1 MPPSNPSRFCWSF
14 RRAAAGALLLSL
26 GFLNAAV
33 QVPANAAEPSTAGTG
48 LDSDQL
54 KLIHSRLQELV
65 DRETIPGA
73 VALVSRHGEA
83 AYLNAA
89 GYQNWENKT
98 PMRTDSIF
106 QIMSMTKP
114 FTGVAIMMLVEQ
126 GRLELRRPVSD
137 YLPEFKDQ
145 EVEEVSFNNQVT
157 LHKPVNP
164 PTVWQLMCHTS
175 GLNGDPEGELADNPR
190 TLRVP
195 LAEAVNYYGHQH
207 LKFEPGTHWRY
218 SNMGIATLG
227 RLIEVASGEEYVHFV
242 QTHLLEPLGMTDTFF
257 FAPNEKK
264 DRIAMVY
271 KHQNGKLVISG
282 GEILAGDPTK
292 YREGA
297 KYPAPEFGLYS
308 TAPDLAKFYTM
319 ILKGGT
325 LNGHR
330 YVSKQTINTMRTVF
344 TPDVTPSGWLGGTG
358 YGLTFEVVNKPEGQ
372 LLLSSPGS
380 FGHGGA
386 FGTEGWMD
394 PQNDLIR
401 ILMTQLS
408 DGTAGAARSVVMQIG
423 EAAVLQ

>member
-1 MPPSNPSRFCWSF
+1 MPPSNPSRFRWSF

-33 QVPANAAEPSTAGTG
+33 QVPANAAEPSTAATG

-89 GYQNWENKT
+89 GYQNWEKKT